1 MEPAVCHV
9 VVEPEPCPGDWNMAL
24 DEALL
29 IAGVERG
36 CCTIRLYRWSVP
48 TLSLGYFQD
57 PQDAGRLMAGDSNVA
72 VVRRLTGGGAIL
84 HHHEWTYACVVP
96 RSHALSLDP
105 LKIYDRVHRSL
116 IELLSQIGVKSAMQ
130 GTGPSGSPRGFLCH
144 TRRDRFDVICCD
156 HKIVGSAQRRR
167 RGCVLQHGSLLMR
180 ASHWAPDFPGFLDL
194 YPCLSPPVD
203 LGRKMGA
210 RIASALG
217 TARFSVRH
225 DPRDLACAMDLRNV
239 SIGKSG

>member
-1 MEPAVCHV
+1 
-9 VVEPEPCPGDWNMAL
+9 MAL

-36 CCTIRLYRWSVP
+36 CCTVRLYRWSVP

-57 PQDAGRLMAGDSNVA
+57 PHDARGVVSHDSDVA

-96 RSHALSLDP
+96 RSHALSRDP
-105 LKIYDRVHRSL
+105 LEIYGRVHRTM
-116 IELLSQIGVKSAMQ
+116 IELFSQFGVTSQMQ
-130 GTGPSGSPRGFLCH
+130 GTGPAGVPPGFLCH
-144 TRRDRFDVICCD
+144 TRRDRFDVICRE

-167 RGCVLQHGSLLMR
+167 RGCVLQHGSLLLR
-180 ASHWAPDFPGFLDL
+180 ASAWTPGFLGLFDL
-194 YPCLSPPVD
+194 YPCLHPPVD
-203 LGRKMGA
+203 LGRKLGI
-210 RIASALG
+210 RIATALG
-217 TARFSVRH
+217 VAQVLEHH
-225 DPRDLACAMDLRNV
+225 DERDLACARDLRNM